1 MRLQKVQ
8 DILKAHQCEFTYAEE
23 DGLGSIDFVYRGI
36 SYHIWEF
43 EDQERGVETNVRNA
57 GRSEDITGEY
67 EEVLIELLKERLV
80 S

>member
-1 MRLQKVQ
+1 MHLQKIQ
-8 DILKAHQCEFTYAEE
+8 EILNEHQCEFDYAEE

-57 GRSEDITGEY
+57 GRSEDITGAY
-67 EEVLIELLKERLV
+67 EEVLVELLKERLV